1 MTYCYTAAE
10 IRAAEQ
16 PYLDAQTRDDEL
28 MRHAAAAV
36 SEVAERMLAKVS
48 PEPGR
53 GRVLL
58 LVGSGGNGGDALY
71 AGRDLSSGGHGVDAV
86 LLGTKPHERAL
97 KAFELAGGRVLPLGR
112 DRETDLS
119 KILWSISE
127 DYALIIDGIAGL
139 GGHGAL
145 REEAAWLVREANI
158 GEVPILSVDVP
169 SGVEADTG
177 RTFDPPSQTINPDL
191 DLEEGQ
197 DPYLPSH
204 VEATTT
210 VTFGGLRYAHALSEA
225 CGEVEL
231 HEIALD
237 AFSLELP
244 GLGQTLYEN
253 GHYNAVHHQTLTVEF
268 YEALGGS
275 FPAPFGAKTQLE
287 PGAAD
292 HKYSTGVTGIA
303 AGSEAYP
310 GAGQLCVSAAVH
322 ATSPAVIYVGD
333 VDARNRITAALP
345 TVIAQSDSVDR
356 KEVRVDAWVAGPGRG
371 TDERAAEEL
380 RDILATDKP
389 VVIDADALT
398 LLSKHE
404 DIRQLVRE
412 RGQERNLRTVLTP
425 HAGEFERLTGHEVTN
440 AIADARELA
449 EQFFCEV
456 LLKGRRTVIAN
467 PKTQRTVVIDAGSS
481 WAATPGSGDVLSG
494 LLGAWVARG
503 EALYVPVIIHARA
516 AFLAAQT
523 EFGPAP
529 CSAQDIAESI
539 RDATAWFTNEGSSG
553 KIRL

>member
-1 MTYCYTAAE
+1 MTYCYTADE

-28 MRHAAAAV
+28 MRHAATAV
-36 SEVAERMLAKVS
+36 SEVAERMLAQAS
-48 PEPGR
+48 PEPGH

-71 AGRDLSSGGHGVDAV
+71 AGRNLSSDGHGVDAV
-86 LLGTKPHERAL
+86 LLGSKPHERAL
-97 KAFELAGGRVLPLGR
+97 KAFELAGGRVLPLGS
-112 DRETDLS
+112 DREADLS
-119 KILWSISE
+119 RILWSISE
-127 DYALIIDGIAGL
+127 DYALIIDGIVGL

-145 REEAAWLVREANI
+145 REEAAWLVREAKM

-177 RTFDPPSQTINPDL
+177 RTFDPPFQTIKPDA

-231 HEIALD
+231 HEVSLD
-237 AFSLELP
+237 TFSLELP

-253 GHYNAVHHQTLTVEF
+253 ATYNAVHHQTPTVEL

-275 FPAPFGAKTQLE
+275 FPAPFRTTAQLE

-310 GAGQLCVSAAVH
+310 GAGQLCATAAVH

-333 VDARNRITAALP
+333 VAARNRITAALP
-345 TVIAQSDSVDR
+345 TVIAQPDSVDC
-356 KEVRVDAWVAGPGRG
+356 KEVRVDAWVVGPGRG

-404 DIRQLVRE
+404 DIQQLVRE

-449 EQFFCEV
+449 EQFSCEV

-467 PKTQRTVVIDAGSS
+467 PTMQRTVVVDAGSS

-503 EALYVPVIIHARA
+503 ESLYVPAIIHARA

>member
-71 AGRDLSSGGHGVDAV
+71 AGRDLSSEGHGVDAV
-86 LLGTKPHERAL
+86 LLGSKPHERAL

-127 DYALIIDGIAGL
+127 DYALIIDGIVGL

-253 GHYNAVHHQTLTVEF
+253 GHYNAVHHQTPTVEF

-287 PGAAD
+287 PGAND

-310 GAGQLCVSAAVH
+310 GAGQLCASAAVH

-333 VDARNRITAALP
+333 AAARNRITAALP

-356 KEVRVDAWVAGPGRG
+356 KDVRVDAWVAGPGRG

-404 DIRQLVRE
+404 DIRQLVHE

-494 LLGAWVARG
+494 LIGAWIARS
-503 EALYVPVIIHARA
+503 ETLYLPAIIHARA

>member
-36 SEVAERMLAKVS
+36 SEVAERMLAKAS
-48 PEPGR
+48 PEPGH

-71 AGRDLSSGGHGVDAV
+71 AGRNLSSDGHGVDAV

-127 DYALIIDGIAGL
+127 DYALIIDGIVGL

-145 REEAAWLVREANI
+145 REEAAWLVREANM

-253 GHYNAVHHQTLTVEF
+253 GTYNAVHHRTPTVEF

-275 FPAPFGAKTQLE
+275 FPAPLGAITPLE

-310 GAGQLCVSAAVH
+310 GAGQLCATAAVH

-333 VDARNRITAALP
+333 AAARNRITTALP
-345 TVIAQSDSVDR
+345 TVIAQPDSVDR
-356 KEVRVDAWVAGPGRG
+356 KEVRVDAWVVGPGRG

-380 RDILATDKP
+380 RDILAT
-389 VVIDADALT
+389 
-398 LLSKHE
+398 
-404 DIRQLVRE
+404 
-412 RGQERNLRTVLTP
+412 
-425 HAGEFERLTGHEVTN
+425 
-440 AIADARELA
+440 
-449 EQFFCEV
+449 
-456 LLKGRRTVIAN
+456 
-467 PKTQRTVVIDAGSS
+467 
-481 WAATPGSGDVLSG
+481 
-494 LLGAWVARG
+494 
-503 EALYVPVIIHARA
+503 
-516 AFLAAQT
+516 
-523 EFGPAP
+523 
-529 CSAQDIAESI
+529 
-539 RDATAWFTNEGSSG
+539 
-553 KIRL
+553 